1 MRVTIVNDETLLEKA
16 RAVTGLSE
24 TNALV
29 REGLRAVIE
38 RESAR

>member
-1 MRVTIVNDETLLEKA
+1 MRVTIVIDETLLEKA
-16 RAVTGLSE
+16 RSVTGLSE

-29 REGLRAVIE
+29 QEGLRAVIE